1 MREIKLYE
9 QWLTEIDGPADGSLF
24 GTSGVDFGFIG
35 LQDPGDTPNSFEPHM
50 VESFIVDLLQRHNNT
65 VPAPGTLTVE
75 YLRDITQVQTTM
87 SDKNRSFVQ
96 AVNNNPMAFHVEDA
110 KKAGIDLDG
119 KWLTE
124 CWDYA
129 TEVAATA
136 KDIWKVKRPFEIDS
150 RVKGL
155 VPTKSF
161 SFPSANAAG
170 SFYVAKKVGEKYP
183 QLKESQMEVATQIA
197 NSRVVAGVHHP
208 LDIAVGKMLALGLL

>member
-1 MREIKLYE
+1 MKEIKLYE
-9 QWLTEIDGPADGSLF
+9 QWLNEIDGPADGSLF

-35 LQDPGDTPNSFEPHM
+35 LQDPGDTPNSFEPNM
-50 VESFIVDLLQRHNNT
+50 VESFIIDLLQRHNNT
-65 VPAPGTLTVE
+65 VPSPGTLTVE
-75 YLRDITQVQTTM
+75 YLEDIEKVQTGM
-87 SDKNRSFVQ
+87 SDKDRSFVQ

-129 TEVAATA
+129 TSVAGTA
-136 KDIWKVKRPFEIDS
+136 KDIWKVKRPFELS
-150 RVKGL
+150 SKVKGL

-170 SFYVAKKVGEKYP
+170 SFYVAKKVAEKYP